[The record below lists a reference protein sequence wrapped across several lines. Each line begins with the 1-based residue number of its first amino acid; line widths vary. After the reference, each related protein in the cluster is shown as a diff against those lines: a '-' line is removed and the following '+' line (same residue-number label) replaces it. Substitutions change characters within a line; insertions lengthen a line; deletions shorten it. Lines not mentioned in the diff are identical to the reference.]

1 MAGGGVWWWCG
12 GGGGGVVVTVA
23 GDRGASGC
31 GWWSAGGWRV
41 VVVVSVWWWWWQ
53 VDGGWWVWVVVARWW
68 SGVVVVVSGGDGGV
82 FGIVAKM
89 PMFQPSLRGGSIGFE
104 GGGDGHVLDLDTAVK
119 DGVLGGGGG
128 GGGGGFGGGFGE
140 KLDLKKMIEELDLS
154 EVPSVFICPISLEPM
169 QDPVTLCT
177 GQTYERSN
185 ILKWLNLGHYTC
197 PTTMQELWDDS
208 VTPNKTL
215 YHLIHTWFYQMYLQM
230 KKKSEDVQ
238 GRASELLGLIKKVKG
253 QARVQALKELRQ
265 VVAAHAT
272 ARTTVV
278 DEGGVA
284 LLSSLIGQLT
294 TYAVG
299 SEVIAILVNLMLNS
313 ESKTNLMQPE
323 KISLV
328 VDMLNEGSIETKI
341 NCTRLIE
348 TLMEEKDFR
357 PEIVSSHRLLI
368 GLMRLVKD
376 KRHPDGILPGL
387 SLLRTIC
394 LHKQVR
400 ILIVS
405 IGAVPQLVELLPG
418 LSPDCLELALFILD
432 TLSSLPEGS
441 LALRNCS
448 NTIANT
454 VKLIMKVSESCTQHV
469 LSILGSVCKLSPEEC
484 SSIALDAGLAAK
496 LLLVIQ
502 SGCNPVLKQQSAELL
517 KLCSLNYTDTT
528 FISKC
533 KLSRTIQ

>member
-1 MAGGGVWWWCG
+1 
-12 GGGGGVVVTVA
+12 
-23 GDRGASGC
+23 
-31 GWWSAGGWRV
+31 
-41 VVVVSVWWWWWQ
+41 
-53 VDGGWWVWVVVARWW
+53 
-68 SGVVVVVSGGDGGV
+68 
-82 FGIVAKM
+82 M
-89 PMFQPSLRGGSIGFE
+89 PMFQPSLRGGSTGFE

-119 DGVLGGGGG
+119 DGVLGGSGGG
-128 GGGGGFGGGFGE
+128 DGRGFDGGFGE

-394 LHKQVR
+394 LHEQVR

-448 NTIANT
+448 HTIANT

-484 SSIALDAGLAAK
+484 SSVALDAGLAAK